1 MMRTSLPALLLLGL
15 SPWAL
20 ANASCTPE
28 DLVGATP
35 VRLPASTVISAPK
48 EFSIV
53 LTTQQDGSFGA
64 IRARLSSGNRELDRA
79 AAESIRQASLAVSCL
94 QEPGEEIIVVF
105 SALPAQPGQPGNGT
119 VQIVRIDPAAPKPTK
134 P

>member
-48 EFSIV
+48 ELSIV
-53 LTTQQDGSFGA
+53 LPTGQDGSFGA

-79 AAESIRQASLAVSCL
+79 AAESIRQASLLRHLCL
-94 QEPGEEIIVVF
+94 LYHRTRGQ
-105 SALPAQPGQPGNGT
+105 SRQRALLFPVAIKARADYN
-119 VQIVRIDPAAPKPTK
+119 I
-134 P
+134 